1 MQEFSLWCDFIERDF
16 LENDFLKFIN
26 KGAICGATSNP
37 SLFCEAITKSAF
49 YPDEIAKLK
58 GKKEKKNNKTL
69 GQKEHLQAFE

>member
-16 LENDFLKFIN
+16 LENDFLKLIN

-49 YPDEIAKLK
+49 YQDEIAKL
-58 GKKEKKNNKTL
+58 
-69 GQKEHLQAFE
+69 